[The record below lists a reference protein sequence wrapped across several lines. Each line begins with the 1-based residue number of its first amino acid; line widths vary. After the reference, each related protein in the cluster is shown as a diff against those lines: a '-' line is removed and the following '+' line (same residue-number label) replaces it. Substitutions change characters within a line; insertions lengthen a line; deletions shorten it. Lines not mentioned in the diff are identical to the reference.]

1 MIQRFEREVAMEKQK
16 ITYRFHNLVSDKA
29 VQKKYIENQLIKN
42 TVEWIF
48 QQIQKREQGE
58 IL

>member
-1 MIQRFEREVAMEKQK
+1 MGKQK
-16 ITYRFHNLVSDKA
+16 ITYRFHNFVSDKA
-29 VQKKYIENQLIKN
+29 LQKKYIEDQLIKN

-58 IL
+58 ML

>member
-1 MIQRFEREVAMEKQK
+1 MGKQK

-48 QQIQKREQGE
+48 QQMQNKEQGE
-58 IL
+58 ML